1 MPFTRRR
8 QRHSILQ
15 TLAIYIS
22 RFSANDFQPLSQQLR
37 QVSELI
43 STQRT
48 REEWSPSRIRAL
60 LSLLRNLLTII
71 DKSISSLQRL
81 SNRVHTTVVL
91 LETFDEN
98 HRSIC
103 IHLKNDHNVE
113 TGSKESNC
121 CEKVVRL

>member
-1 MPFTRRR
+1 MPCTRRR
-8 QRHSILQ
+8 RRGSILQ

-22 RFSANDFQPLSQQLR
+22 RFSANDFQPLSQHLR

-71 DKSISSLQRL
+71 DKSILSLQRL
-81 SNRVHTTVVL
+81 RNRVDTTVVL

-98 HRSIC
+98 HRSI
-103 IHLKNDHNVE
+103 L
-113 TGSKESNC
+113 
-121 CEKVVRL
+121 

>member
-8 QRHSILQ
+8 RCRSILQ

-22 RFSANDFQPLSQQLR
+22 RFSANDFQPLSQQLL

-48 REEWSPSRIRAL
+48 REEWSPSRIRAF

-81 SNRVHTTVVL
+81 RNRVHTTVIL
-91 LETFDEN
+91 LDTFDEN
-98 HRSIC
+98 HHSIVY
-103 IHLKNDHNVE
+103 I
-113 TGSKESNC
+113 
-121 CEKVVRL
+121 

>member
-1 MPFTRRR
+1 MPCTRRR
-8 QRHSILQ
+8 RRGSILQ

-22 RFSANDFQPLSQQLR
+22 RFSANDFQPLSQQLL

-48 REEWSPSRIRAL
+48 REEWSPSRLHAL

-71 DKSISSLQRL
+71 DKSILSLQRL
-81 SNRVHTTVVL
+81 RNRVDTTVVL

-98 HRSIC
+98 DRSMYTI
-103 IHLKNDHNVE
+103 E
-113 TGSKESNC
+113 E
-121 CEKVVRL
+121 